1 MTTTT
6 IRQALAAFLAD
17 TRARVSVSTAR
28 RYEFGIDLFEESMD
42 GYGLLGDRDDSRLFC
57 DATGAGRIPGEVDE
71 FFSWYLVRKVSAPM
85 DDLKACGTAVK
96 QLATWL
102 GERGHLDQVAAKSMK
117 AAAAQGARAF
127 VRSQELREVL
137 EELSQVHTD
146 EKTEEGHF
154 DIKRIEDCALII
166 SPMHGGE
173 LRLVLPEWALELSEP
188 GWTFSGVVGQQGD
201 DYELVEI
208 WNVYP

>member
-6 IRQALAAFLAD
+6 IRQALAAFLED

-71 FFSWYLVRKVSAPM
+71 FFTWYLVRKVSAPM

-117 AAAAQGARAF
+117 AAAAQCARAF
-127 VRSQELREVL
+127 ARSQELREVL
-137 EELSQVHTD
+137 DELAQIHTV

-154 DIKRIEDCALII
+154 DIKRVEDGALII